1 MSQELEFSLHPP
13 VWPAIVYF
21 VVSVAIFF
29 LLYLGKLKVNR
40 LRKYPLFIAYMV
52 FVIAVAAV
60 QINIFANGYEFV
72 RSFLHIDFD
81 PYRYDSVYWGSLC
94 FSIIYLLALPL
105 NKF

>member
-40 LRKYPLFIAYMV
+40 LHKYPLFIAYMV

-60 QINIFANGYEFV
+60 QINGYEFV

-94 FSIIYLLALPL
+94 FSIIYLLALPR

>member
-21 VVSVAIFF
+21 VVSFAIFF

-40 LRKYPLFIAYMV
+40 LHKYPLFIAYMV

-72 RSFLHIDFD
+72 RSFCISILTPIDMT
-81 PYRYDSVYWGSLC
+81 RYIGDHC
-94 FSIIYLLALPL
+94 FSP
-105 NKF
+105 

>member
-1 MSQELEFSLHPP
+1 M
-13 VWPAIVYF
+13 PAAAGIVNLRYK
-21 VVSVAIFF
+21 SCPEMAGQDH

-94 FSIIYLLALPL
+94 FSIIYLLALPR

>member
-1 MSQELEFSLHPP
+1 MSQELEFSLQPP

-40 LRKYPLFIAYMV
+40 LPKYPLFIAYLV

-94 FSIIYLLALPL
+94 FSIIYLLALPR